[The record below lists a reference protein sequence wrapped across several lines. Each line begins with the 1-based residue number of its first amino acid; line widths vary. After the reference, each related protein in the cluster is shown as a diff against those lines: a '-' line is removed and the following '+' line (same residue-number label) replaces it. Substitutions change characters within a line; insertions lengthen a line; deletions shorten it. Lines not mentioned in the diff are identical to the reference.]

1 MESIQNFSM
10 HQPAEI
16 ATLKA
21 EIATLKAEIAPKS
34 GESQNRSHSAY
45 NHPLG
50 GDFDPVEDR

>member
-1 MESIQNFSM
+1 MESIQNFSI

-16 ATLKA
+16 ATL
-21 EIATLKAEIAPKS
+21 TAEIAPKS

-50 GDFDPVEDR
+50 GNFDPVEDR